1 MGVLKYVWGKAK
13 KIDLNNEIK
22 YSYHPLICHLIDVA
36 AVAEVIWDSVLCKYL
51 KNRLDHVLFDG
62 IPFSKELIIFLAGIH
77 DIGKATPIFQ
87 SKVPELA
94 KILLKFG
101 LKTFSDDQYHSIL
114 SGQIF
119 QNACNSGILKLPI
132 NNSEFVHGIRYVLA
146 GHHGAFPKSTNFG
159 ELIAEHIGDESWKKV
174 QQTIIEIIIE
184 FSGLNHFSNTN
195 RKTLKES
202 IDWKEINAILMFL
215 AGFISVVD
223 WIGSNECFFDYYIN
237 FENLEE
243 LKEDYLELSRSR
255 AKKAFKI
262 IGWDGWKTTEDRET
276 MDFKD
281 VFPFIRDLR
290 PLQLEIV
297 KKLNSIPS
305 PSLTIIEAPMGEG
318 KTEAALYLE
327 HYFETNKQMQG
338 SYIALPTQATAN
350 QMFKRVKKFLSQVK
364 KGVRVNLHLLHGNAL
379 ISDEYELLKTNSK
392 NFEQESNIVADEW
405 FSYRKRG
412 LISPFGVGTVDQI
425 MLSVLPLK
433 HFFVRLFGLAGKVIL
448 IDEVH
453 SYDVYMSTILEDLLR
468 WLHYLG
474 SSVIL
479 LSATLPSH
487 KRKKLIETYQSKN
500 VEIEEKPYPRL
511 IICSEDE
518 IITSTFDTT
527 LQKTGEESVL
537 IEWIEEKDIVDKI
550 KLSMKDGGRTALI
563 CNKIGRAQNF
573 YNNLEFL
580 KDQGIK
586 IDLLHSRFPFHRR
599 KEIEDDLLTRFGKN
613 KDHTKNAQL
622 LISTQIIEQS
632 LDLDFDL
639 MISDLAPIDLLFQ
652 RMGRLHRHPN
662 DEKGRPVSRPKP
674 LKRPQFWIIKPRLN
688 ESKIPQFSFPIYS
701 KYVLLKTFLNLWS
714 VKTISIPDDLEPMI
728 ETVYSDKLE
737 IPKIFQ
743 KKNEEWIQVI
753 NDAKMKRMTNNEKK
767 TLSAKYKLIPSPSN
781 EDFFEDF
788 SAYLKENAP
797 EADLFLNSLTR
808 ITSPSINLVCL
819 YKNKDVL
826 SLDEAGNHTINLK
839 QEPTFDKAKLI
850 LNYGIRVSSYPLFKY
865 FTHHSSKPPAWKG
878 SVLIR
883 HFHQIIL
890 CKEENSNNY
899 YFDIPKYRIHL
910 NIKLGLLIEKQ
921 KAVKKKNE

>member
-1 MGVLKYVWGKAK
+1 MSVLKYVWGKAK

-36 AVAEVIWDSVLCKYL
+36 AVAEALWDNVLSKYL
-51 KNRLDHVLFDG
+51 KNRLDRVLFDG
-62 IPFSKELIIFLAGIH
+62 KPFSKELILFLAGIH

-94 KILLKFG
+94 TMLLKFG
-101 LKTFSDDQYHSIL
+101 LTTFSDDQYHSIL

-119 QNACNSGILKLPI
+119 QNACNSGVLKLPFDDL
-132 NNSEFVHGIRYVLA
+132 EFIRGIKYVLA
-146 GHHGAFPKSTNFG
+146 GHHGTFPKSTNFG
-159 ELIAEHIGDESWKKV
+159 ELIAEHTGDESWKKV
-174 QQTIIEIIIE
+174 QQSFLDIIIE
-184 FSGLNHFSNTN
+184 FSGLNHLSTTSRTN
-195 RKTLKES
+195 LKEP
-202 IDWKEINAILMFL
+202 IDRKEFNAFLMFL

-223 WIGSNECFFDYYIN
+223 WIGSNECFFDYYVS

-243 LKEDYLELSRSR
+243 LKENYFELSRSR
-255 AKKAFKI
+255 AKEALKI
-262 IGWDGWKTTEDRET
+262 IGWDGWKTTEDIEI
-276 MDFKD
+276 MDFKE
-281 VFPFIRDLR
+281 VFPFIKDLR
-290 PLQLEIV
+290 PLQSEIV

-305 PSLTIIEAPMGEG
+305 PSLIIIEAPMGEG
-318 KTEAALYLE
+318 KTEAALYLGY
-327 HYFETNKQMQG
+327 YFETIKQMQG

-350 QMFKRVKKFLSQVK
+350 QMFQRVKKFLSQVK
-364 KGVRVNLHLLHGNAL
+364 KGARVNLHLLHGNAI

-453 SYDVYMSTILEDLLR
+453 SYDIYMSTILEDLLR

-487 KRKKLIETYQSKN
+487 KRKKLIETYLSES

-511 IICSEDE
+511 IICSEDG
-518 IITSTFDTT
+518 IKTSTFATA
-527 LQKTGEESVL
+527 LQKKGEESVL
-537 IEWIEEKDIVDKI
+537 IEWVEEKDIVEKI
-550 KLSMKDGGRTALI
+550 MSSMKDGGRTALI
-563 CNKIGRAQNF
+563 CNKIRRAQNF
-573 YNNLEFL
+573 YNNLKFL
-580 KDQGIK
+580 KDQGVK

-599 KEIEDDLLTRFGKN
+599 KEIEDGLLTRFGKKN
-613 KDHTKNAQL
+613 DHTKSAQL

-662 DEKGRPVSRPKP
+662 DEEGRPVSRPKM
-674 LKRPQFWIIKPRLN
+674 LTRPQFWVIKPRLN
-688 ESKIPQFSFPIYS
+688 ESKIPQLAFPIYS
-701 KYVLLKTFLNLWS
+701 KHILLKTFLSLWP

-743 KKNEEWIQVI
+743 EKKREWIRVI
-753 NDAKMKRMTNNEKK
+753 NEAKIKRMGKDEKK
-767 TLSAKYKLIPSPSN
+767 ILSARYKLIPNPSN

-788 SAYLKENAP
+788 SAYFKENAP
-797 EADLFLNSLTR
+797 EAEIFLNSLTR
-808 ITSPSINLVCL
+808 ITSPSITLVCL
-819 YKNKDVL
+819 YKNKDML

-839 QEPTFDKAKLI
+839 QEPNFEEAKLI
-850 LNYGIRVSSYPLFKY
+850 LNYGIRVSHYPLFKY
-865 FTHHSSKPPAWKG
+865 FTQHSSKPSSWKKN
-878 SVLIR
+878 VLIR

-890 CKEENSNNY
+890 SKEENTNKY
-899 YFDIPKYRIHL
+899 YFDIPKYRIYL
-910 NIKLGLLIEKQ
+910 NIKLGLFIEKQ
-921 KAVKKKNE
+921 KTE

>member
-1 MGVLKYVWGKAK
+1 MSVLKYVWGKAE

-22 YSYHPLICHLIDVA
+22 YLYHPLICHLIDVA
-36 AVAEVIWDSVLCKYL
+36 AVAEALWDNVLSKYL

-62 IPFSKELIIFLAGIH
+62 KPFSKELILFLAGIH

-94 KILLKFG
+94 KVLLKFG
-101 LKTFSDDQYHSIL
+101 LKTFSDAQYHSIL

-119 QNACNSGILKLPI
+119 QDAYNSGLVKFPFDH
-132 NNSEFVHGIRYVLA
+132 SEFIHGIKYVLA
-146 GHHGAFPKSTNFG
+146 GHHGIFPKSTNFG
-159 ELIAEHIGDESWKKV
+159 ELITEHTGDGSWKKV
-174 QQTIIEIIIE
+174 QQTLIEIIVE
-184 FSGLNHFSNTN
+184 FSGLNQISTTS
-195 RKTLKES
+195 RTTLKEP
-202 IDWKEINAILMFL
+202 IDWKEFNAFLMFL

-223 WIGSNECFFDYYIN
+223 WIGSNERFFDYYAS

-243 LKEDYLELSRSR
+243 LKKNYFELSRSR
-255 AKKAFKI
+255 AKEALKR
-262 IGWDGWKTTEDRET
+262 IGWDGWKTTGDT
-276 MDFKD
+276 DVMDFKE
-281 VFPFIRDLR
+281 VFPFIKDLR
-290 PLQLEIV
+290 PLQSEIV
-297 KKLNSIPS
+297 KKINSIPS

-327 HYFETNKQMQG
+327 HYFETKKQMQG

-350 QMFKRVKKFLSQVK
+350 QMFQRVIKFLSQVN
-364 KGVRVNLHLLHGNAL
+364 KGVRINLHLLHGNAL
-379 ISDEYELLKTNSK
+379 ISDDYELLKTNSK

-453 SYDVYMSTILEDLLR
+453 SYDVYMSTILEDLLS

-479 LSATLPSH
+479 LSATLPSY
-487 KRKKLIETYQSKN
+487 KRKKLIETYLSKS

-511 IICSEDE
+511 IIVSENE
-518 IITSTFDTT
+518 IKTSTFDTT

-537 IEWIEEKDIVDKI
+537 IDWVEEKDIIEKI
-550 KLSMKDGGRTALI
+550 KSSMKDGGRTALI

-573 YNNLEFL
+573 YNNLKFL

-599 KEIEDDLLTRFGKN
+599 KEIEDSLLTRFGKN
-613 KDHTKNAQL
+613 QDHTKSAQL

-662 DEKGRPVSRPKP
+662 DENGRPVIRPKP
-674 LKRPQFWIIKPRLN
+674 LTRPQFWIIKPRLN
-688 ESKIPQFSFPIYS
+688 ESKIPQLSFPIYS
-701 KYVLLKTFLNLWS
+701 KHILLKTFLSLWS

-728 ETVYSDKLE
+728 ETVYSDKLV

-743 KKNEEWIQVI
+743 EEKEEWIQII
-753 NDAKMKRMTNNEKK
+753 NEAKTKRMRKEEKK
-767 TLSAKYKLIPSPSN
+767 TLSARYKLIPNPSN

-788 SAYLKENAP
+788 SAYLKENTP

-819 YKNKDVL
+819 YKNKEVL

-839 QEPTFDKAKLI
+839 QEPTFNEAKLI
-850 LNYGIRVSSYPLFKY
+850 LNYGIRVSNYSLFKY
-865 FTHHSSKPPAWKG
+865 FTQHSSKPPSWKKN
-878 SVLIR
+878 VLIR

-890 CKEENSNNY
+890 SKEENTNKF
-899 YFDIPKYRIHL
+899 YFDIPKYRIYL
-910 NIKLGLLIEKQ
+910 NNNIGLLIEKQ
-921 KAVKKKNE
+921 KAE